1 MDFTNTTK
9 NPVVLSEKNRR
20 FALDPG
26 SGIHGYIR
34 LQTDGD
40 RGIIT
45 ATAENLKVFPHGEY
59 TYKLIFT
66 GVKKEKRYYY
76 MAGDIT
82 LAPDGTGEGSFRINP
97 ADMNGQGLA
106 LSDCSD
112 VIVAAMS
119 RVDPRE
125 ALHPVMSGSIAFPRS
140 IAETST
146 GTSAAKKT
154 PRDYSPFYSSFVLDS
169 CIKIAQKQNSFADI
183 KPFTDDYTGAVW
195 KKITD
200 VSLFPMIS
208 PGSEPPMK
216 KYGHFLFGWQ
226 DTHYFLGVP
235 GRFLPE
241 EQPDSGKSGFVFW
254 QPIIDMQNGTQ
265 SGNLTTEER
274 RKRTYGY
281 WIASINRFNGHIEE
295 TPRSSSDSNS

>member
-45 ATAENLKVFPHGEY
+45 TTAENLKVFPHGEY

-66 GVKKEKRYYY
+66 GVKKEKRCYY

-154 PRDYSPFYSSFVLDS
+154 PRDYSPFYSRFVLDS
-169 CIKIAQKQNSFADI
+169 CIKIAQKQNSFAASSRSQ
-183 KPFTDDYTGAVW
+183 TTTRA
-195 KKITD
+195 
-200 VSLFPMIS
+200 
-208 PGSEPPMK
+208 
-216 KYGHFLFGWQ
+216 
-226 DTHYFLGVP
+226 
-235 GRFLPE
+235 R
-241 EQPDSGKSGFVFW
+241 SGK
-254 QPIIDMQNGTQ
+254 
-265 SGNLTTEER
+265 
-274 RKRTYGY
+274 
-281 WIASINRFNGHIEE
+281 
-295 TPRSSSDSNS
+295 RSPMSVSSL

>member
-1 MDFTNTTK
+1 
-9 NPVVLSEKNRR
+9 
-20 FALDPG
+20 
-26 SGIHGYIR
+26 
-34 LQTDGD
+34 
-40 RGIIT
+40 
-45 ATAENLKVFPHGEY
+45 
-59 TYKLIFT
+59 
-66 GVKKEKRYYY
+66 

-154 PRDYSPFYSSFVLDS
+154 PRDYSPFYSRFVLDS

-183 KPFTDDYTGAVW
+183 KPFTDDYRRGSG
-195 KKITD
+195 KRSPML
-200 VSLFPMIS
+200 SLFPDDLAGLRATDEKIRAL
-208 PGSEPPMK
+208 PLRVA
-216 KYGHFLFGWQ
+216 GHPL
-226 DTHYFLGVP
+226 
-235 GRFLPE
+235 LPRR
-241 EQPDSGKSGFVFW
+241 SG
-254 QPIIDMQNGTQ
+254 P
-265 SGNLTTEER
+265 LP
-274 RKRTYGY
+274 
-281 WIASINRFNGHIEE
+281 A
-295 TPRSSSDSNS
+295 

>member
-140 IAETST
+140 IA
-146 GTSAAKKT
+146 
-154 PRDYSPFYSSFVLDS
+154 
-169 CIKIAQKQNSFADI
+169 
-183 KPFTDDYTGAVW
+183 
-195 KKITD
+195 
-200 VSLFPMIS
+200 
-208 PGSEPPMK
+208 
-216 KYGHFLFGWQ
+216 
-226 DTHYFLGVP
+226 
-235 GRFLPE
+235 
-241 EQPDSGKSGFVFW
+241 
-254 QPIIDMQNGTQ
+254 
-265 SGNLTTEER
+265 
-274 RKRTYGY
+274 
-281 WIASINRFNGHIEE
+281 
-295 TPRSSSDSNS
+295 